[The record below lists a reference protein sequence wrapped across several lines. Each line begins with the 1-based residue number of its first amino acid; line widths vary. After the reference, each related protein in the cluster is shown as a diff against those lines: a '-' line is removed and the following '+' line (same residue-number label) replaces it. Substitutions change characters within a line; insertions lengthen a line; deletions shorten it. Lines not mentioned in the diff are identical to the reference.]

1 MNLLKKILIIFCFTS
16 LLTQTTLADVPFYL
30 DFKYILNSSIAG
42 KKAQDSLK
50 KKLQNGISSPKKRKT
65 NSGGRKK
72 LIQQKK

>member
-50 KKLQNGISSPKKRKT
+50 KKLQNGILP
-65 NSGGRKK
+65 
-72 LIQQKK
+72 